1 MFWFSLF
8 LYSLKFLYVHEF
20 FTVFFG
26 IILNLPEIFSM
37 KTYLICKGCQ
47 QHIKLKGSFSDR
59 WEVVEQYGREI
70 EKPCPFC
77 DHRGKYSVDEVKAE
91 KDSFNTIVVISWIAL
106 TVIFLAIVIPFYIR
120 EKADIKTL
128 ASAIALPAFVSA
140 YLLFWDNKRIR
151 TFNQSRPDSLRSVS
165 FKRNR

>member
-1 MFWFSLF
+1 M
-8 LYSLKFLYVHEF
+8 
-20 FTVFFG
+20 
-26 IILNLPEIFSM
+26 PEIFYM
-37 KTYLICKGCQ
+37 KTCLICKGCQ
-47 QHIKLKGSFSDR
+47 QHIKLKGFFSDR
-59 WEVVEQYGREI
+59 WEVMEKYGREI

-91 KDSFNTIVVISWIAL
+91 KGSFNMMVVIFWIAL

-120 EKADIKTL
+120 EQTDIKTL
-128 ASAIALPAFVSA
+128 ATAIALPALVSV

-151 TFNQSRPDSLRSVS
+151 LFNQSRPDSLRTVS